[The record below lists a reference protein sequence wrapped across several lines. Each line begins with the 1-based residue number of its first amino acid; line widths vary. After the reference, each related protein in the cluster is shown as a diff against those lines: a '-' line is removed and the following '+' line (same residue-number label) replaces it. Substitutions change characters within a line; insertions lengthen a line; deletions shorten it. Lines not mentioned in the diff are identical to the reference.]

1 MEVLQDKSEPSPQNI
16 NLGIPPSDQ
25 HNKNN
30 LNILDILTIAA
41 I

>member
-1 MEVLQDKSEPSPQNI
+1 MEVLQDRSEPFLQNI
-16 NLGIPPSDQ
+16 NLGIPPSQQ
-25 HNKNN
+25 HNKHN